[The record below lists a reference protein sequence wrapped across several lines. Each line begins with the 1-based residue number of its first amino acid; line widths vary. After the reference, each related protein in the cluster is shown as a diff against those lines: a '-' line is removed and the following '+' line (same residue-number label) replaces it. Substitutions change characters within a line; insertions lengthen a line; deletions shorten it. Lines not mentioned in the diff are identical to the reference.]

1 MANFCQVLICSE
13 LFFFL
18 NVQIQSTDLEA
29 THPDLG
35 KRRRTSSERLCAV
48 EEHVESLNKANVF
61 GISF

>member
-13 LFFFL
+13 LFFSL

-35 KRRRTSSERLCAV
+35 KRRTSSERLCAG
-48 EEHVESLNKANVF
+48 EEHVESLSKANVF